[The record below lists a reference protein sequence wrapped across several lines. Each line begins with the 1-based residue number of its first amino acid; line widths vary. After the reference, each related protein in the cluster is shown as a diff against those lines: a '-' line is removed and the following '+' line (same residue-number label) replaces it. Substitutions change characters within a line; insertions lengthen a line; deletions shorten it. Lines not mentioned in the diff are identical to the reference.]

1 MEKILWKENLFNGDP
16 FDKGTGLR
24 SIKTDNLFKKVTSV
38 IKDNMAN
45 GNLYRTK

>member
-1 MEKILWKENLFNGDP
+1 MEKILWRENLFNGDP

-24 SIKTDNLFKKVTSV
+24 SIKVDNLFKKVTNV
-38 IKDNMAN
+38 IKDNMAK